1 MLRKLVTN
9 IGDIQMLSDQCGF
22 PAIQS
27 TEGIVE
33 TLRQK
38 FQEQHCDLN
47 FHEYNQG
54 TGLLSAERHCKS
66 GYQDVNKHLLLSV
79 EKDDGEC
86 RVVSAVSEYIL
97 NTYTLLVPV
106 LSKTQH
112 LFSKSLLSSK
122 ASCNLEI

>member
-1 MLRKLVTN
+1 
-9 IGDIQMLSDQCGF
+9 MLSDRCGF
-22 PAIQS
+22 HAIQS
-27 TEGIVE
+27 TEGRVE

-47 FHEYNQG
+47 FHEYNQA

-86 RVVSAVSEYIL
+86 SVVNSVSEYIL
-97 NTYTLLVPV
+97 NPYTMLAPV
-106 LSKTQH
+106 VGKTQC
-112 LFSKSLLSSK
+112 LFPKSLLSSK
-122 ASCNLEI
+122 ASCNSEI